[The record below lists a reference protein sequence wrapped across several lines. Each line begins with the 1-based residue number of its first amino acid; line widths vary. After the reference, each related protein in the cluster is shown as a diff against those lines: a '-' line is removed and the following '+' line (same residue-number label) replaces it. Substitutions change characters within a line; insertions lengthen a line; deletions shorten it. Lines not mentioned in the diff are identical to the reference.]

1 MLCLQ
6 NAVKDLIMERFDRAN
21 NNPSSAASANAA
33 TPSPTPQTN
42 GHSGVHGN
50 SISSPKKEIQAES
63 KVKSATPASS
73 TPGGDYGDDSDVVS
87 PPKKKRKQNGGSKE
101 VDDATLAAI
110 LQAQENRFV
119 APPSPRLPSVSVTGG
134 LFLNSLYTVDCYLYI
149 SYLASN
155 VYAVWRDQLGEG
167 L

>member
-1 MLCLQ
+1 MLYLQ

-21 NNPSSAASANAA
+21 NNPSSVASGNAA
-33 TPSPTPQTN
+33 TPSPTPETN
-42 GHSGVHGN
+42 GHSGVH
-50 SISSPKKEIQAES
+50 SSSVSSPKKEIRAES

-101 VDDATLAAI
+101 LDDATLAAI
-110 LQAQENRFV
+110 LQAQENRFG
-119 APPSPRLPSVSVTGG
+119 APPSPRLHSAPITRG
-134 LFLNSLYTVDCYLYI
+134 LFLNSLYTLHYYLHI
-149 SYLASN
+149 SYLVSN
-155 VYAVWRDQLGEG
+155 VYTVWRDLLGAG